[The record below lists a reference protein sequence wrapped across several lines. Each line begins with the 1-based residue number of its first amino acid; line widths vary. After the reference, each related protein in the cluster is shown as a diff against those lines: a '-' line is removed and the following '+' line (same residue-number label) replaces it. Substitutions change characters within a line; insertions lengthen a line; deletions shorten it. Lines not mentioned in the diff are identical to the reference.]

1 MARQKNRIGTR
12 ITAISVLLLTL
23 MALALPAVAQSEGQI
38 GGIVY
43 IDKNANGIR
52 EEGEEGLG
60 DVEVTFDSGGWS
72 TTLNTANNGAF
83 SLAANPA
90 TWAVSVKAPA
100 GYSAPKT
107 SVQVSIE
114 NPGDAVTN
122 VEFALVPVE
131 ESATGD
137 AGEVLPAGGAPISGT
152 VVIGGL
158 FGVLLIGIAL
168 VVVGQTRSK
177 QAPHQ

>member
-1 MARQKNRIGTR
+1 MNQSSRRIVARTMAVSI
-12 ITAISVLLLTL
+12 VLLMLVVV
-23 MALALPAVAQSEGQI
+23 ALPAAAQSEGQI

-60 DVEVTFDSGGWS
+60 DVEVTFDSGGWN
-72 TTLNTANNGAF
+72 TTLSTANSGAF
-83 SLAANPA
+83 SLQANPA
-90 TWAVSVKAPA
+90 TWTVSVKAPA
-100 GYSAPKT
+100 GYTAPKE

-122 VEFALVPVE
+122 IEFALVPVKE
-131 ESATGD
+131 GEN
-137 AGEVLPAGGAPISGT
+137 GEVLPAGGAPISGT
-152 VVIGGL
+152 AVIGGL
-158 FGVLLIGIAL
+158 VGLMVIGIAL

-177 QAPHQ
+177 QTPLP

>member
-1 MARQKNRIGTR
+1 MRTKQLARLAALGT
-12 ITAISVLLLTL
+12 IIA
-23 MALALPAVAQSEGQI
+23 ALAALVAPAAAQSEGQI

-83 SLAANPA
+83 SLDANPA
-90 TWAVSVKAPA
+90 TWTVSVKAPA
-100 GYSAPKT
+100 GYEAPKT

-122 VEFALVPVE
+122 VEFGLVAVKVDE
-131 ESATGD
+131 N
-137 AGEVLPAGGAPISGT
+137 GEVLPAGGAPISGT
-152 VVIGGL
+152 AVIGGL
-158 FGVLLIGIAL
+158 VGVMLIGIAL
-168 VVVGQTRSK
+168 VVVGQTRNK
-177 QAPHQ
+177 QTPTQ